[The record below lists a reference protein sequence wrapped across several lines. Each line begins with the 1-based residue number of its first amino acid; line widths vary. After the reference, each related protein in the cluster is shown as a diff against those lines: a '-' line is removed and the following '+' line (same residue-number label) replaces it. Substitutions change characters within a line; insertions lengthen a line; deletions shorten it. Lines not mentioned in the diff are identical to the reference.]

1 MMKKITAM
9 GLTVLLG
16 AGVAMANPHPAAGG
30 GRDAFMKQQ
39 ALIEVQR
46 LGGQLDVLESNQNA
60 LAERVRRLEG
70 GGGEVA
76 TLKAE
81 VDALRSDIARLRAEM
96 RNQRAEIVN
105 DIVGRIQAEE
115 RKRARQAP
123 PAPQPQPPAE
133 ARGTYTVQPGDT
145 LSLIAQA
152 FGTTVGRLKEINNLR
167 GDNLRVGQKL
177 SVPEPGAGKRR

>member
-1 MMKKITAM
+1 MMKKAI
-9 GLTVLLG
+9 GLAVILAVVT
-16 AGVAMANPHPAAGG
+16 AMANPPAPAAGG
-30 GRDAFMKQQ
+30 REAFMKQQ
-39 ALIEVQR
+39 AFVEVQR
-46 LGGQLDVLESNQNA
+46 LGGQLDVLESNQSA
-60 LAERVRRLEG
+60 LAERVRKLEH

-81 VDALRSDIARLRAEM
+81 VDALRSDIARLRTEM
-96 RNQRAEIVN
+96 RNQRTEIVN
-105 DIVGRIQAEE
+105 DIINRIQAEE
-115 RKRARQAP
+115 RKHPRVTTPAPAPVP
-123 PAPQPQPPAE
+123 PAPAE

-177 SVPEPGAGKRR
+177 SVPEPGARRR